1 MTNNVGKLRKK
12 HLNFIN
18 SLPID
23 EDVKNEAV
31 QYLLL
36 LRKSESEAGKVDCN
50 FDDAPDQKTSLFL
63 RRSFLWAYSKQDAS
77 FWIYVTKNAE
87 AQEEF
92 NEQKIS
98 LF

>member
-1 MTNNVGKLRKK
+1 MTNKVGTLRKR

-23 EDVKNEAV
+23 EDVKNEAT

-36 LRKSESEAGKVDCN
+36 LEKSKNEAGKVDYL
-50 FDDAPDQKTSLFL
+50 FDDVPDQKTSLFL
-63 RRSFLWAYSKQDAS
+63 RRSFLWGDTKQDAS
-77 FWIYVTKNAE
+77 FWVYIIKNVE
-87 AQEEF
+87 AQEGF

-98 LF
+98 

>member
-1 MTNNVGKLRKK
+1 MTKEVEKLMKK
-12 HLNFIN
+12 HLGLIN

-36 LRKSESEAGKVDCN
+36 LRKSESEAGKVDCY

-77 FWIYVTKNAE
+77 FWVYIIMNVE
-87 AQEEF
+87 AQEKF

-98 LF
+98 

>member
-12 HLNFIN
+12 HLGFIN

-23 EDVKNEAV
+23 EDVKNEAT

-36 LRKSESEAGKVDCN
+36 LEKSKNEAGKVDYL
-50 FDDAPDQKTSLFL
+50 FDDVPDQKTSLFL
-63 RRSFLWAYSKQDAS
+63 RRSFLWGDTKQDAS

-87 AQEEF
+87 AQEGF

-98 LF
+98 

>member
-1 MTNNVGKLRKK
+1 MTKEVEKLMEK
-12 HLNFIN
+12 HLGFIN

-23 EDVKNEAV
+23 EDVKNEAT

-36 LRKSESEAGKVDCN
+36 LEKSEKEAGKVDYL

-77 FWIYVTKNAE
+77 FWVYIIKNVE

-98 LF
+98 

>member
-23 EDVKNEAV
+23 EDVKNEAT

-36 LRKSESEAGKVDCN
+36 LEKSKNEAGKVDYL

-77 FWIYVTKNAE
+77 FWVYIIKNVE

-98 LF
+98 